1 VKTLWTACFFFSI
14 AGLGATGMW
23 TPVLTVAQRW
33 FTPKK
38 RGLALGIISTGYGL
52 GFATMGVAF
61 PWIVDHFNWRYAWY
75 FLGGG
80 ALAMVILN
88 GLLLRSTP
96 ESAGFLPWGQKE
108 AVSSSGLRKMTHPEI
123 GSFPKLLKDRT
134 FWLIGFSYF
143 CISYSLYGITTYMVD
158 YAKYSMGLSLEKA
171 SFLATIHGLCQI
183 IGVLTI
189 LPLSDYLGRKKTMV
203 ITQFFITSSLL
214 GILFVGNNWIM
225 LYILIGILAVFYGVT
240 FPLYGACAG
249 DYYSRE
255 VMGTV
260 IGAWTPLYG
269 FGAILSH
276 WMGGVLRD
284 AIGNYDYAFTIN
296 AVMAGIALILF
307 SRVKKESNNPL

>member
-1 VKTLWTACFFFSI
+1 
-14 AGLGATGMW
+14 M
-23 TPVLTVAQRW
+23 R
-33 FTPKK
+33 
-38 RGLALGIISTGYGL
+38 
-52 GFATMGVAF
+52 
-61 PWIVDHFNWRYAWY
+61 
-75 FLGGG
+75 
-80 ALAMVILN
+80 
-88 GLLLRSTP
+88 
-96 ESAGFLPWGQKE
+96 
-108 AVSSSGLRKMTHPEI
+108 
-123 GSFPKLLKDRT
+123 
-134 FWLIGFSYF
+134 
-143 CISYSLYGITTYMVD
+143 
-158 YAKYSMGLSLEKA
+158 LSLEKA

-214 GILFVGNNWIM
+214 GILFVGNNWVM

-269 FGAILSH
+269 SGAILSH

-296 AVMAGIALILF
+296 AVMAGIAIILF
-307 SRVKKESNNPL
+307 SRVKKGSNNPL